1 MCSAASQYQQDRQLV
16 KKSDILAIN
25 FQQSDNSKN
34 SGDLRDSNWRH
45 CDDSD
50 NKSDDS
56 WPKWRP
62 LSHQNVVSYDHVTT
76 IGVVIY
82 DHVTTMGVISYDHV
96 TTTRVVSYDL
106 VPTLTDDST
115 SLSWIMTCY
124 IWRPYKVYQFKL
136 NYAALHP
143 ASLESV
149 PMSTHLEE
157 KNRDTILPHHENFRH
172 PTRLGLSH
180 QDGIT

>member
-1 MCSAASQYQQDRQLV
+1 V
-16 KKSDILAIN
+16 
-25 FQQSDNSKN
+25 
-34 SGDLRDSNWRH
+34 RDSNWRH

-76 IGVVIY
+76 MGVVIY
-82 DHVTTMGVISYDHV
+82 DHVTTMGVISYDHVTTTRVVSYDHVTTTRVVSYDHV